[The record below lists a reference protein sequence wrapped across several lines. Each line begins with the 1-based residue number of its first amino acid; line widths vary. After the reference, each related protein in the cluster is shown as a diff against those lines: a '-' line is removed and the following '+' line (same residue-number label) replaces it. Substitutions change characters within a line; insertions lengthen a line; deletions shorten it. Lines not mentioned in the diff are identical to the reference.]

1 MPFSTGRM
9 TRARSAAAIVIALAA
24 LAGCSGSSGNDKTPA
39 TPARGRATTAALPA
53 VTVTND
59 PLGPRTAIAPADL
72 GRAFKDRKPAVGWT
86 RVRSPSCSVTSG
98 SPLTKADHAYSG
110 AILQDPKGRFF
121 VYSRSFVFKSAV
133 FAERYGQ
140 VRATARFKACAQKED
155 QAAERSRNKRA
166 RVTATRTTFTDP
178 AFHITSF
185 YREIAK
191 RPDKNGKL
199 VNVGTYDRYTYQR
212 GRALVVLAI
221 DIRAATKARIRS
233 LNSEVT
239 AAYDAAV
246 RALEARVPS
255 S

>member
-1 MPFSTGRM
+1 MQFSTGRLA
-9 TRARSAAAIVIALAA
+9 RARAAAAIVIAVAA
-24 LAGCSGSSGNDKTPA
+24 LAACSSSSGSDKTPA
-39 TPARGRATTAALPA
+39 TTAPGRATTTALPA
-53 VTVTND
+53 VTLTND
-59 PLGPRTAIAPADL
+59 PLGARTAIAPADL
-72 GRAFKDRKPAVGWT
+72 GRAFTDRKPAAGWT

-133 FAERYGQ
+133 FAERYSQ
-140 VRATARFKACAQKED
+140 VRATARFKACAQRED
-155 QAAERSRNKRA
+155 QAAERTRNNKA
-166 RVTATRTTFTDP
+166 RVQATTTTFTDP
-178 AFHITSF
+178 TFHITSF

-191 RPDKNGKL
+191 RPDRNGKL

-212 GRALVVLAI
+212 GRVVVVLAI

>member
-1 MPFSTGRM
+1 M
-9 TRARSAAAIVIALAA
+9 
-24 LAGCSGSSGNDKTPA
+24 
-39 TPARGRATTAALPA
+39 
-53 VTVTND
+53 
-59 PLGPRTAIAPADL
+59 
-72 GRAFKDRKPAVGWT
+72 
-86 RVRSPSCSVTSG
+86 RVPSCSVTSG

-121 VYSRSFVFKSAV
+121 VYSRSFVFKSAA

-155 QAAERSRNKRA
+155 QADERTRNKKA
-166 RVTATRTTFTDP
+166 RVQAMTTTFTDP

-212 GRALVVLAI
+212 GRVLVVLAI
-221 DIRAATKARIRS
+221 DMRAATKARIRS
-233 LNSEVT
+233 LNAEVT